1 MEYIIGIFIIIISLS
16 IVGFYARKKIYQ
28 EVDRL
33 ELWKVE
39 ILNRP
44 VTEEIAKVKELNMTG
59 QTEVF
64 FEQWRKIW
72 DEIIT
77 IKLPEIEDLLF
88 DAEEFAD
95 KYRFK
100 SSKQMLVQIE
110 EKLNESEHS
119 ISQVLEE
126 LNELIGSEE
135 KNRIEVEELKQTYRN
150 LKKLLLAH
158 RHSYGK
164 AETHL
169 EATLDEVNQKF
180 KEFDEATKEGNYLE
194 AREMV
199 IYTKETLSQLQI
211 NMDDIPTLL
220 SECQTTL
227 PNQLNELQ
235 DGIKQMDE
243 QGYILDHIQ
252 VTKEID
258 RIKTQLEAYRLL
270 LEKVEI
276 QEVKAGIEEIK
287 ESIETLYDLLEK
299 EVEAH
304 HFVNKE
310 LKQIDDHLNT
320 LLEESEST
328 EEEILFVQQ
337 SYQLTD
343 EDIETHRNIVKKL
356 KQLLKQFVNV
366 QNKLTEEHVA
376 YTIVREELEDILS
389 SFQELK
395 NSHIQYREMIHTLR
409 KDELHA
415 REKIEVLQKRLT
427 EVRRLI
433 DKNNIP
439 GLPSEFV
446 DALSETGQS
455 IQSVNIKLNEKPL
468 NMGSVNQTLQ
478 NAEELVEVLYNTT
491 EEMIDRV
498 FFAERVIQYG
508 NRYRSRNSS
517 FAQSLRE
524 AEGSFRNS
532 QYQLALEQAAT
543 AIEELEPG
551 ALKKIEELM
560 ANEK

>member
-1 MEYIIGIFIIIISLS
+1 MEYIIGIFIIIITLS

-33 ELWKVE
+33 ELWKID

-44 VTEEIAKVKELNMTG
+44 VTDEIAKVKELNMTG

-64 FEQWRKIW
+64 FEQWRQVW

-77 IKLPEIEDLLF
+77 TKLPEIEELLF
-88 DAEEFAD
+88 DAQEYAD

-100 SSKQMLVQIE
+100 RAKSLLQQIE
-110 EKLNESEHS
+110 DRLNVTEQS

-135 KNRIEVEELKQTYRN
+135 KNRIEVEELKEVYRN

-164 AETHL
+164 AEARL
-169 EATLDEVNQKF
+169 EVTLDEVSQKF
-180 KEFDEATKEGNYLE
+180 KEFTEATKEGNYLE

-199 IYTKETLSQLQI
+199 IYTKETLSQLKL
-211 NMDDIPTLL
+211 NMDDIPMLL
-220 SECQTTL
+220 TECQSTL
-227 PNQLNELQ
+227 PNQLNELL
-235 DGIKQMDE
+235 DGISQMAE
-243 QGYILDHIQ
+243 QGYILDHLQ

-258 RIKTQLEAYRLL
+258 RVKKQLEGYLLL

-276 QEVKAGIEEIK
+276 QEVKVGLEEIK
-287 ESIETLYDLLEK
+287 ESIETLYDLLEQ
-299 EVEAH
+299 EVEANQ
-304 HFVNKE
+304 FVHKE
-310 LKQIDDHLNT
+310 LKQIDEHLTT
-320 LLEESEST
+320 LLEESQAT

-343 EDIETHRNIVKKL
+343 EDLETHRKIVKQL
-356 KQLLKQFVNV
+356 TQLLKQFLSV

-376 YTIVREELEDILS
+376 YTIVREELEEIFAT
-389 SFQELK
+389 FQELK
-395 NSHIQYREMIHTLR
+395 NSHLQYCEMIQTLR

-415 REKIEVLQKRLT
+415 REKIETLQKKLT

-439 GLPSEFV
+439 GLPTEFV
-446 DALSETGQS
+446 SALSETGQS
-455 IQSVNIKLNEKPL
+455 IQSVNIKLNERPL
-468 NMGSVNQTLQ
+468 NMVSVNQTLQ
-478 NAEELVEVLYNTT
+478 NAEELVEVLFNTT

-498 FFAERVIQYG
+498 FLAERVIQYG
-508 NRYRSRNSS
+508 NRYRSRHK
-517 FAQSLRE
+517 SLAERLHE
-524 AEGSFRNS
+524 AEGSFRNCE
-532 QYQLALEQAAT
+532 YQLALEQAAT

-551 ALKKIEELM
+551 ALNKIEELM
-560 ANEK
+560 ATEK